1 MKNRINNFI
10 SAPFAAC
17 PGRMLLLCIAGFVVV
32 LQRALRGSKELMRA
46 LSMRVVQPVHHFLAS
61 ATNRVPFSVAEVL
74 ILAAAFALI
83 ALTLRTFWLLIT
95 RKGRLAVLG
104 RYLLSVG
111 SAGLAVYAGFCLLWG
126 VYYYGDDFMERSGFE
141 TREISVEE
149 LEKVTVWF
157 ASLANRYSS
166 EVPRDSEGFCATDR
180 TAVLERSE
188 SLYAAAEEDCP
199 ELAGPAVR
207 AKPFFFSKLLS
218 LTDFTGFFF
227 PFTAEANVNTDA
239 PASEFASTVAHELAH
254 QRGVAKEQEANFC
267 AVYASLLDGNPDYC
281 YSACL
286 MAYTHLSNALYSADP
301 GAWQMIRQGLN
312 ENVLRDLE
320 RTRQYWKQY
329 ETPVQTVSNAVYE
342 GFLFSYDQTLG
353 LKSYGAC
360 VDLLV
365 CYYLDQC

>member
-1 MKNRINNFI
+1 MKNRIYNFI

-83 ALTLRTFWLLIT
+83 ALTLRTVWLLIT

-166 EVPRDSEGFCATDR
+166 EVPRDGEGICATDR

-188 SLYAAAEEDCP
+188 SLYAAAEAVCP

-267 AVYASLLDGNPDYC
+267 AVYASLLDGDPDYC